1 MKKYDL
7 SDVTIIIPYMIDSK
21 DRLQN
26 LNCILKYLNEN
37 FDTNIML
44 VESGDKTW
52 FFKLL
57 PCGARYFFTPAE
69 NGVFHRT
76 QQINL
81 GIKNCK
87 TPYIA
92 IWDADCV
99 LPTLNVFRASELLR
113 RGNTLVYPYSG
124 AFKDIDRSYIKT
136 GEVIESESYANNSVG
151 GVCFLNRK
159 DYIEC
164 GMEREEMK
172 SWCPDDI
179 TRYLIVKTLGYKIE
193 RVEGTCWHI
202 KHSLSANSGVNKFT
216 EENNKFYEMIRKMSK
231 EQLINYIKL
240 NQF

>member
-7 SDVTIIIPYMIDSK
+7 SDVTVIIPYMIDSK

-37 FDTNIML
+37 FETNIFL
-44 VESGDKTW
+44 VESGDKIW
-52 FFKLL
+52 FNKLI
-57 PCGARYFFTPAE
+57 PCGARHFFTPAV
-69 NGVFHRT
+69 NGIFHRT

-81 GIKNCK
+81 GIKNCN

-99 LPTLNVFRASELLR
+99 LPTLNIFRASELLR
-113 RGNTLVYPYSG
+113 KGITLVYPYSG

-136 GEVIESESYANNSVG
+136 GVVKESESYAMDSVG

-159 DYIEC
+159 DYIAC
-164 GMEREEMK
+164 GMENEK
-172 SWCPDDI
+172 LISHCPDDI
-179 TRYLIVKTLGYKIE
+179 SRYIIIKTLGYKIE

-202 KHSLSANSGVNKFT
+202 KHSLGLNSIGNQFT
-216 EENNKFYEMIRKMSK
+216 EANNAEFNKVRKMSK
-231 EQLINYIKL
+231 EQLKSYISTWNY
-240 NQF
+240 